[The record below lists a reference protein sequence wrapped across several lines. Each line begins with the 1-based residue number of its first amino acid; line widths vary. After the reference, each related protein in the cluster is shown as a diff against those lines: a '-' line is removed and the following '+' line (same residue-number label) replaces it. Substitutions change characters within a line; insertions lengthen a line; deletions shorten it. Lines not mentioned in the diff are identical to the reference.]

1 MPPARTLTAILLTV
15 RERDFFPIRTITS
28 DCSTHCGKS
37 LLREDA
43 KEENSMMYTIIA
55 IAVAGAAVAGAYSL
69 LKDSLADL
77 W

>member
-1 MPPARTLTAILLTV
+1 
-15 RERDFFPIRTITS
+15 
-28 DCSTHCGKS
+28 
-37 LLREDA
+37 
-43 KEENSMMYTIIA
+43 MMYTIIA